1 MVPKQQQ
8 TSKIFKIQF
17 KRLKRTKRDTVKNT
31 LLMSLT
37 HDRFGAKSTSNKRN
51 NDRWLISDLNTSPT
65 DKDSLPYSKSTNK

>member
-8 TSKIFKIQF
+8 TSKTFKIWCN
-17 KRLKRTKRDTVKNT
+17 RLKRAKRDTVKNT

-37 HDRFGAKSTSNKRN
+37 HDKYGAKSTSNKRN

-65 DKDSLPYSKSTNK
+65 DKDSSPYSKSTNK